1 MNIKWVEEY
10 TLQDYLHT
18 RKVYPIFISKDGAAA
33 YKNTKA
39 FKQAINDYSIYQ
51 CFKSSKKINK

>member
-1 MNIKWVEEY
+1 MTIKWVEEY
-10 TLQDYLHT
+10 TLQDYLYE
-18 RKVYPIFISKDGAAA
+18 RKVYPVFMTSDGAAA

-51 CFKSSKKINK
+51 CFKTSKKINK

>member
-1 MNIKWVEEY
+1 MAIKWVEANN
-10 TLQDYLHT
+10 LQDYLYD
-18 RKVYPIFISKDGAAA
+18 KKIYPVFITSDGAAA

-51 CFKSSKKINK
+51 CFKTSKKIYR

>member
-1 MNIKWVEEY
+1 MTIKWVEANN
-10 TLQDYLHT
+10 LQDYLYD
-18 RKVYPIFISKDGAAA
+18 KKIYPVFITSDGAAA

-51 CFKSSKKINK
+51 CFKTSKKIYR

>member
-1 MNIKWVEEY
+1 MTIKWVEANN
-10 TLQDYLHT
+10 LQDYLYDKKIYPVFIT
-18 RKVYPIFISKDGAAA
+18 RDGAAA

-51 CFKSSKKINK
+51 CFKTSKKIYR